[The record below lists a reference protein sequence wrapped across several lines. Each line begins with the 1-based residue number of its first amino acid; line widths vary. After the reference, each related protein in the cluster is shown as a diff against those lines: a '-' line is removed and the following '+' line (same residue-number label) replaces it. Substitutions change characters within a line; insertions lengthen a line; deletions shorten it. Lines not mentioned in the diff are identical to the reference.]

1 MKVGK
6 VKAFFGGVNLVVSL
20 REMSVES
27 ARYKLLFADDRDDKV
42 IKRC

>member
-27 ARYKLLFADDRDDKV
+27 ARGINSFSLMTV
-42 IKRC
+42 MIK